1 MRSMTALSVL
11 SISSQLVGMD
21 SRQTRPQAIF
31 WLKNRRPSE
40 WRDVQQ
46 LGQVIGR
53 YLISDRPLTEDE
65 WIEQRTKVIEAKVT
79 QQLPE
84 ANHATEKLAV
94 PVT

>member
-31 WLKNRRPSE
+31 WLKNCRPSE

-65 WIEQRTKVIEAKVT
+65 WIAARADSAKPVVAAA
-79 QQLPE
+79 LPGSKDDTDKPLE
-84 ANHATEKLAV
+84 
-94 PVT
+94 